1 MHIANFAV
9 NCPDEVISRG
19 NALIAKMAEGTDEK
33 KAETLNRIFAIVE
46 KSMDDVIM
54 QENGIDTKGLDAALN
69 DIRRM
74 FQTAS
79 SNRERLLDEK
89 EQQIIK
95 LKMEKASLKSTFQNQ
110 LQAAMEEK
118 EDAMQSA
125 KKAEEDAL
133 MAKKQADTAESLAA
147 EKEKFN
153 TILMTRWK
161 EAKEKLAGYNDLKA
175 SEQAA
180 KEKIADLQRELE
192 QTKKDHVSE
201 LSTQQK
207 DAAIALTHAV
217 AEKEQ
222 EMQEKYNKLEAYNKE
237 QKERLLDLQREI
249 DRLKRDHAS
258 EIAAQQKDAAIAL
271 ERAVTEKEREMQ
283 SKIQSAELETAR
295 MSGKIE
301 LLEARIRELAGKD
314 REIQE

>member
-1 MHIANFAV
+1 MANFAV

-175 SEQAA
+175 SEQA

>member
-1 MHIANFAV
+1 MANFAV

-180 KEKIADLQRELE
+180 KEKIADIQRELE

>member
-1 MHIANFAV
+1 MANFAV

-249 DRLKRDHAS
+249 GRLKRDHAS

>member
-1 MHIANFAV
+1 MANFAV

-95 LKMEKASLKSTFQNQ
+95 LKMEKVSLKNTFQNQ

-118 EDAMQSA
+118 EVAMKSA

-192 QTKKDHVSE
+192 QIKKDHASE

-207 DAAIALTHAV
+207 DAAIALNHAV
-217 AEKEQ
+217 A
-222 EMQEKYNKLEAYNKE
+222 
-237 QKERLLDLQREI
+237 
-249 DRLKRDHAS
+249 
-258 EIAAQQKDAAIAL
+258 
-271 ERAVTEKEREMQ
+271 EKEREMQ
-283 SKIQSAELETAR
+283 SRIQSAELETAR

-301 LLEARIRELAGKD
+301 LLEARIRELMVKD
-314 REIQE
+314 RDMSIRGKKNELGL

>member
-1 MHIANFAV
+1 MANFAV

-95 LKMEKASLKSTFQNQ
+95 LKMEKVSLKNTFQNQ

-118 EDAMQSA
+118 EVAMKSA

-153 TILMTRWK
+153 TILMTRWE

-175 SEQAA
+175 
-180 KEKIADLQRELE
+180 
-192 QTKKDHVSE
+192 
-201 LSTQQK
+201 
-207 DAAIALTHAV
+207 
-217 AEKEQ
+217 
-222 EMQEKYNKLEAYNKE
+222 
-237 QKERLLDLQREI
+237 
-249 DRLKRDHAS
+249 
-258 EIAAQQKDAAIAL
+258 
-271 ERAVTEKEREMQ
+271 
-283 SKIQSAELETAR
+283 
-295 MSGKIE
+295 
-301 LLEARIRELAGKD
+301 
-314 REIQE
+314 

>member
-1 MHIANFAV
+1 MANFAV

-95 LKMEKASLKSTFQNQ
+95 LKMERASLKSTFQNQ

>member
-1 MHIANFAV
+1 MIALTRNM
-9 NCPDEVISRG
+9 CYYM
-19 NALIAKMAEGTDEK
+19 LINTRM
-33 KAETLNRIFAIVE
+33 FAIVE

-118 EDAMQSA
+118 EVAMQSA
-125 KKAEEDAL
+125 KKAE
-133 MAKKQADTAESLAA
+133 
-147 EKEKFN
+147 
-153 TILMTRWK
+153 
-161 EAKEKLAGYNDLKA
+161 EKLAGYNDLKA

-192 QTKKDHVSE
+192 QIKKDHASE

-207 DAAIALTHAV
+207 DAAIALNHAV
-217 AEKEQ
+217 AEKER
-222 EMQEKYNKLEAYNKE
+222 EMQEKYNELEAYNKE
-237 QKERLLDLQREI
+237 QNEKLLDLQREI
-249 DRLKRDHAS
+249 DQLKKEHIS
-258 EIAAQQKDAAIAL
+258 EIAIQQKDAAIAL
-271 ERAVTEKEREMQ
+271 
-283 SKIQSAELETAR
+283 
-295 MSGKIE
+295 
-301 LLEARIRELAGKD
+301 
-314 REIQE
+314 

>member
-1 MHIANFAV
+1 MANFAV

-237 QKERLLDLQREI
+237 QKERHLDLQREI

>member
-1 MHIANFAV
+1 MANFAV

-175 SEQAA
+175 SEQVA

>member
-1 MHIANFAV
+1 MANFAV

-180 KEKIADLQRELE
+180 KEKIADLQHELE

>member
-1 MHIANFAV
+1 MANFAV

-192 QTKKDHVSE
+192 QTKKDHVSD

>member
-1 MHIANFAV
+1 MANFAV

-19 NALIAKMAEGTDEK
+19 NALIARMAEGTDEK

-54 QENGIDTKGLDAALN
+54 QENGIDTKGLNAALN

-118 EDAMQSA
+118 EVAMQSA

-161 EAKEKLAGYNDLKA
+161 EAKEKLAGYNDLKT

-192 QTKKDHVSE
+192 QIKKDHASE

-207 DAAIALTHAV
+207 DAAIALNHAV
-217 AEKEQ
+217 AEKER
-222 EMQEKYNKLEAYNKE
+222 EMQEKYNELEAYNKE
-237 QKERLLDLQREI
+237 QNEKLLDMQREI
-249 DRLKRDHAS
+249 DQLKKEHCQSTKRCCNCFGTCRS
-258 EIAAQQKDAAIAL
+258 RK
-271 ERAVTEKEREMQ
+271 RA
-283 SKIQSAELETAR
+283 
-295 MSGKIE
+295 
-301 LLEARIRELAGKD
+301 
-314 REIQE
+314 

>member
-1 MHIANFAV
+1 MANFAV

-222 EMQEKYNKLEAYNKE
+222 EMQENYNKLEAYNKE

>member
-1 MHIANFAV
+1 M
-9 NCPDEVISRG
+9 ISRG

>member
-1 MHIANFAV
+1 MANFAV

-175 SEQAA
+175 SEQAE

>member
-1 MHIANFAV
+1 MANFAV

-153 TILMTRWK
+153 TILRTRWK